1 MSGLHCS
8 KLTKKR
14 RNCNSRKQLLRGLP
28 WNYLFFNFKNITRD
42 ILSSKILVKN
52 LTSIYIPVFPPWFP
66 AFPPPILFI
75 PSLIS
80 HISLIFNIPTPI
92 PCIPTLVSFIPTPI
106 PHISTLI
113 PRIPTLISSICTL
126 ITRIPYILNIPNPI
140 PHIPTL
146 ISHIPTL
153 IPSVPT
159 IIPLIPFHDS
169 PFRLLQIAV
178 GRYSSFIDCS

>member
-52 LTSIYIPVFPPWFP
+52 LTSIYIP

-75 PSLIS
+75 PTLIS
-80 HISLIFNIPTPI
+80 HIPLVSNIPTPI
-92 PCIPTLVSFIPTPI
+92 PRIPTLVSCIPTPI

-113 PRIPTLISSICTL
+113 PRIPTLISRICTL

-153 IPSVPT
+153 IPSVSTLIPRVP

-178 GRYSSFIDCS
+178 ARYNSFFDCS